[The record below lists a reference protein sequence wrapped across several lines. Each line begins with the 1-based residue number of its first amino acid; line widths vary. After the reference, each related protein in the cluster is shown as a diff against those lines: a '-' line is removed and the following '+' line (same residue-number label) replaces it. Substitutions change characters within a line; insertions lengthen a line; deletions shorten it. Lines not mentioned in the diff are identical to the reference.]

1 MNLAQYRLAFECLRL
16 LNIEFLSLC
25 AMRVSQKMT
34 RTPEELKANAEALEK
49 NIAEL
54 SDLAMRP
61 AA

>member
-1 MNLAQYRLAFECLRL
+1 
-16 LNIEFLSLC
+16 
-25 AMRVSQKMT
+25 MRVSQKMA